1 MRDIYFNN
9 NNIIYYFS
17 YEDLENICLDME
29 AYEVDVSSNILMIP
43 YNVEFENVYGDGD
56 KLFQENQ
63 KLSISKTAFINMVR
77 MIQPNLYQKY
87 KLLLQE
93 V

>member
-63 KLSISKTAFINMVR
+63 KLSISKTAFVNMVR
-77 MIQPNLYQKY
+77 MIQPDLYQKY

-93 V
+93 

>member
-17 YEDLENICLDME
+17 YDDLENICLDME

-63 KLSISKTAFINMVR
+63 KLSISKTAFVNMVR
-77 MIQPNLYQKY
+77 MIQPDLYQKY

-93 V
+93 

>member
-1 MRDIYFNN
+1 MRDICYKNN
-9 NNIIYYFS
+9 NNIIYCFS
-17 YEDLENICLDME
+17 HEDLENICLDMKVFE
-29 AYEVDVSSNILMIP
+29 SDINENILMIP
-43 YNVEFENVYGDGD
+43 YNVEFNGGD
-56 KLFQENQ
+56 LLRVSQENQ

>member
-17 YEDLENICLDME
+17 YEDLESICLDME

-63 KLSISKTAFINMVR
+63 KLSISKTAFVNMVR
-77 MIQPNLYQKY
+77 MIQPDLYQKY

-93 V
+93 